1 MVLGVYTK
9 GIHGLLLLPGLLIYA
24 VAVGRFKAVFGQRKV
39 YAAAALALLS
49 ISTYYI
55 AREQLQP
62 GYLRAVWNNELFG
75 RYAEV
80 NEGHS
85 GNVFSYLVVLKWWT
99 VVLLCA
105 VPILCF
111 MKGEDRRVGL
121 FAIVMAASYLLLISL
136 SKTKLEWY
144 ATPAYPFLSLFTVV
158 ALRTLV
164 TTLRPKAAWA
174 LPAVIALTCALTV
187 LALSTMV
194 SRVNRSDE
202 PVTAE
207 ERLPRQLA
215 AFRTAFPGTRHIVL
229 GAPSYQGPSLYYEKY
244 FATRGLLI
252 ERQRIERLNLQPG
265 DTILTSVEPIKRKLR
280 ADYDTKRIFL
290 FEGMEGQLIRKPGA
304 THTTAG
310 PASLIGG

>member
-1 MVLGVYTK
+1 MKVWDESRLANNAIEMVETGDLLVTRYDGEPEVWNTKPPLQIWLEAGSVKLLGIQNLAFRLPSALAALAAVLVLFIFVRRQLGDLWGAVLAVLLLLSTAGFVLVHGARNGEYDAMLVLWMLASSLTFFKFVWRPDEQKWLWLTALFMVLGVYTK

-24 VAVGRFKAVFGQRKV
+24 VAIGRFKAVFGQRKV

-105 VPILCF
+105 VPILRF

-121 FAIVMAASYLLLISL
+121 FAMVMAASYLLLISL
-136 SKTKLEWY
+136 
-144 ATPAYPFLSLFTVV
+144 
-158 ALRTLV
+158 
-164 TTLRPKAAWA
+164 
-174 LPAVIALTCALTV
+174 
-187 LALSTMV
+187 
-194 SRVNRSDE
+194 
-202 PVTAE
+202 
-207 ERLPRQLA
+207 
-215 AFRTAFPGTRHIVL
+215 
-229 GAPSYQGPSLYYEKY
+229 
-244 FATRGLLI
+244 
-252 ERQRIERLNLQPG
+252 
-265 DTILTSVEPIKRKLR
+265 
-280 ADYDTKRIFL
+280 
-290 FEGMEGQLIRKPGA
+290 
-304 THTTAG
+304 
-310 PASLIGG
+310 